1 MANRFNFRVWQE
13 DSGTMLY
20 PINLN
25 KKYLNDSE
33 YILMQSTGLE
43 DKNGKEIFEGD
54 IVSFAGDQ
62 NQIVW
67 DEEYAG
73 FSIKDM
79 EAEFYMILRKG
90 QSLEVIGNIYEGV
103 NNDSSY
109 LAIPH
114 NCVIGNIYEGV
125 KNDK

>member
-109 LAIPH
+109 PAIPD